1 MNKRTDLETVLTAAL
16 SVAEVKGY
24 TRMTRECIAVA
35 AAVSPALVSLR
46 LGTMVELRRAV
57 MRAAVK
63 RRNIAVVAQGL
74 AAGDPHAQRADASL
88 KAEVAAFVCR

>member
-24 TRMTRECIAVA
+24 ARMTRECIAVA